1 MADLG
6 LVIRHARLTG
16 ECPFY
21 CTNYDF
27 RDLVKTYNILM
38 NNGKVEFHSRFV
50 HDVFVDYGIN
60 VTGVAGNW
68 VAYIGSFY
76 LS

>member
-1 MADLG
+1 
-6 LVIRHARLTG
+6 
-16 ECPFY
+16 
-21 CTNYDF
+21 
-27 RDLVKTYNILM
+27 M
-38 NNGKVEFHSRFV
+38 NNGKVELHSRFV